1 MYIPILGS
9 LVLCCTSLTYFWAR
23 FAVEQNTCSTRTN
36 QTSPPWVCLCKGRQV
51 SKPMQRVKLPPAR
64 LVNIGSL
71 LSDTLGVRLVQLLNE
86 QNLLATLASVHF
98 LLFTRDFDKFIL
110 LPRIVTR
117 STVLDQY
124 ASFGTYFSLTQ
135 NPTMLRDAF
144 EASLL
149 GFLAWSAR
157 KCSLWSVVEPDT
169 RRFGH

>member
-1 MYIPILGS
+1 
-9 LVLCCTSLTYFWAR
+9 
-23 FAVEQNTCSTRTN
+23 
-36 QTSPPWVCLCKGRQV
+36 
-51 SKPMQRVKLPPAR
+51 MQRVKLPPAR

-86 QNLLATLASVHF
+86 QNLLATLASVQF
-98 LLFTRDFDKFIL
+98 LLFTRNFDKFIL

-135 NPTMLRDAF
+135 NPTRLRDAF
-144 EASLL
+144 ETSLL

-157 KCSLWSVVEPDT
+157 KCSL
-169 RRFGH
+169 